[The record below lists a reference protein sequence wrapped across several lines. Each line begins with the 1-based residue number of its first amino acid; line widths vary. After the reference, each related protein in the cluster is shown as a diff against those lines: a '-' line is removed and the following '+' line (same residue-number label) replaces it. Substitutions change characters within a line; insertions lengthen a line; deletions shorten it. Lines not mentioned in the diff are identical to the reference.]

1 MEYQQL
7 LHFYRTYRERLQIQG
22 KIIGKQFKGVC
33 YLFNSGFVWV
43 HLGEKCQINRNE
55 RKISILMGVVASGMI
70 LHHSLSLK
78 SH

>member
-33 YLFNSGFVWV
+33 YLFNNGFVWV
-43 HLGEKCQINRNE
+43 HLGEKCQINRMV
-55 RKISILMGVVASGMI
+55 L
-70 LHHSLSLK
+70 
-78 SH
+78 

>member
-33 YLFNSGFVWV
+33 YLFNSGFC
-43 HLGEKCQINRNE
+43 LGPLWREVSNQ
-55 RKISILMGVVASGMI
+55 
-70 LHHSLSLK
+70 
-78 SH
+78 